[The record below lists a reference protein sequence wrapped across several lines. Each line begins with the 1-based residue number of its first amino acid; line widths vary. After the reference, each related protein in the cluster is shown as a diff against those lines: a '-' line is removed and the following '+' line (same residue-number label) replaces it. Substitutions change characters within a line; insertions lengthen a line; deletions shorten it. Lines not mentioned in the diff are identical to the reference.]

1 MNYFSWSICFEN
13 WYGKSYFKDISNNKH
28 VTLES
33 KIAHFTKKLNNKSWK
48 TLWMCIW
55 HRRAVNRGLA
65 IYTNP
70 TEAVKFPLKSTVK
83 HCWAQTFS
91 CNPPMTLISSVALPF
106 LQLPK
111 PSPRGCSALGLKN
124 GPRRRG
130 LRYFQ
135 TLRQI
140 LLCVLLNDFLWQKRH
155 WGVDQEGI
163 SPSYESSRKIE
174 WEGDGGRGEIKRK
187 EPQ

>member
-1 MNYFSWSICFEN
+1 M
-13 WYGKSYFKDISNNKH
+13 K
-28 VTLES
+28 VTLRTFQQWNPRLHLSQINE
-33 KIAHFTKKLNNKSWK
+33 IIK
-48 TLWMCIW
+48 TERLCECAFDI
-55 HRRAVNRGLA
+55 RGAVNRGFT
-65 IYTNP
+65 IYTDP
-70 TEAVKFPLKSTVK
+70 TEAVKFPLESTVK

-140 LLCVLLNDFLWQKRH
+140 LLCVLLNDFL
-155 WGVDQEGI
+155 
-163 SPSYESSRKIE
+163 
-174 WEGDGGRGEIKRK
+174 
-187 EPQ
+187 